1 MDKKYNTLGDFLQAK
16 LDEADRRDALALARR
31 REAEQRLTRELQE
44 LHAANERL
52 RIHIEE
58 LRLQRQS
65 RESGNFPRPMSH
77 APQSSEFSSSYVP
90 EWAEPLD

>member
-1 MDKKYNTLGDFLQAK
+1 MDKKYNTLGDILRD
-16 LDEADRRDALALARR
+16 LHEAGKERR
-31 REAEQRLTRELQE
+31 RLHKSLREAN
-44 LHAANERL
+44 ARL

-77 APQSSEFSSSYVP
+77 APRNSEFSNAYVP
-90 EWAEPLD
+90 EWAKPIDR